1 MNFHFTFL
9 KKNHQLTLTMLNEL
23 FETFPENV
31 AFQILTYR
39 PHPDALLI
47 KEFWIQRHNRL
58 LWERLHNVGMLR
70 IRADI
75 WEIYNRMVD
84 EEDELGVPFGG
95 FSNYYMYNHSPN
107 AMGNIYGF

>member
-1 MNFHFTFL
+1 MFFNFRV
-9 KKNHQLTLTMLNEL
+9 KKYTCYLTMLNEL
-23 FETFPENV
+23 FEKFPDYV

-39 PHPDALLI
+39 PHPDSILI
-47 KEFWIQRHNRL
+47 KEFWERQTRNLL
-58 LWERLHNVGMLR
+58 LWKRMHNAGMWR
-70 IRADI
+70 IRQDI
-75 WEIYNRMVD
+75 REIYNDMLN